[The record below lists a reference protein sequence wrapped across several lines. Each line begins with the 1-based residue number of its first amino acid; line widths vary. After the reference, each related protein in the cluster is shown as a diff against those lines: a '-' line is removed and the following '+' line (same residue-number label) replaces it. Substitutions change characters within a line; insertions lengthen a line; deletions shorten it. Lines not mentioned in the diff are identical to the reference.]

1 MSSPLEPILVTSGLV
16 IKTRCIIS
24 LFCLDIISLP
34 RNKYVIDKS
43 STLYPSQEKN
53 RSVQMDKTRYLK
65 IQEVAELTR
74 LKPKTIR
81 EYCSRKLI
89 PHIKLRAAVIF
100 DERDIIA
107 WLESSKVKVI
117 RQIPLKEKENV

>member
-1 MSSPLEPILVTSGLV
+1 
-16 IKTRCIIS
+16 
-24 LFCLDIISLP
+24 
-34 RNKYVIDKS
+34 
-43 STLYPSQEKN
+43 
-53 RSVQMDKTRYLK
+53 MDKTRYLK